1 LTALFNQQ
9 LFNKVLLAMLVLTIV
24 RVVSVFFSP
33 YSLQVD
39 EAQYAGWSHDLAAG
53 YYSKPPFIAW
63 ILRLGQ
69 ETCSTLQLHNIE
81 GCTRML
87 QAPALLIT
95 TLLVMASTWQLFG
108 SNKIMLFSGLIFITL
123 PLVGFYSLVATTD
136 TWLLMWWSLA
146 LLTYI
151 LAINNPSAWWPWS
164 LCGVSVGLGIL
175 TKYTMLVFVVS
186 VAMHMIQADLYK
198 QKQLLIKPVFSL
210 LIAFILFLPNI
221 VWNVQT
227 GFPTFEHHLEISHV
241 TSVAGSWALPH
252 GIYELF
258 SFFFAQ
264 FIVFGPLAFFTL
276 LIVSFVK
283 NDALKIP
290 EADAKSIQLL
300 LMFIWPMLG
309 LMLVQALM
317 SRAFGN
323 WAVVAYIAGAILIA
337 AFWGRQL
344 ESIQNNSLF
353 RGKRAVQMTV
363 FLGLILSVLMMVIP
377 HWTHSTSELQ
387 TAHMNPLRKLL
398 GWKDVALWAK
408 VRLQSR
414 PMRVIAEDRYL
425 LAELSV
431 YGYPEA
437 YPPLSWNPTK
447 LKSNHYRWFYDL
459 ADARIAPQQT
469 MLLILIRHP
478 TQSLLAD
485 LSDSFDSV
493 VQVQDS
499 TLHSLKV
506 GGDQLQV
513 YVFEVRGFKGYQQ

>member
-1 LTALFNQQ
+1 V
-9 LFNKVLLAMLVLTIV
+9 FNKVLLAMLVLTIV

-39 EAQYAGWSHDLAAG
+39 EAQYAGWAHELAAG

-63 ILRLGQ
+63 VLRLGQ
-69 ETCSTLQLHNIE
+69 ETCSALQMQNIE

-87 QAPALLIT
+87 QAPALLVT
-95 TLLVMASTWQLFG
+95 ALLVMASAWQLFG
-108 SNKIMLFSGLIFITL
+108 SQKIMLFSGLIFITL

-151 LAINNPSAWWPWS
+151 LAVKHPSVWWPWW

-175 TKYTMLVFVVS
+175 AKYTMLVFIVS
-186 VAMHMIQADLYK
+186 VVMHMGLAGLYK
-198 QKQLLIKPVFSL
+198 QKQLLIKSMFSI
-210 LIAFILFLPNI
+210 LIAFLIFLPNI

-227 GFPTFEHHLEISHV
+227 GFPTFAHHLEISHV
-241 TSVAGSWALPH
+241 TTVADSWSLLH
-252 GIYELF
+252 GIYELL

-264 FIVFGPLAFFTL
+264 FIVFGPWAFLTL
-276 LIVSFVK
+276 LIVSFVG
-283 NDALKIP
+283 NDSLKIP

-300 LMFIWPMLG
+300 RLFIWPMLG
-309 LMLVQALM
+309 LMLIQSLM
-317 SRAFGN
+317 SRAFSN
-323 WAVVAYIAGAILIA
+323 WAVVAYVAGAILIA
-337 AFWGRQL
+337 AFWVRQL
-344 ESIQNNSLF
+344 ESLQNNSLF
-353 RGKRAVQMTV
+353 TGKRAVQMTV
-363 FLGLILSVLMMVIP
+363 LFGLIVSVLMMAIP
-377 HWTHSTSELQ
+377 HWTQSTRGLQ

-408 VRLQSR
+408 ARLHAM

-437 YPPLSWNPTK
+437 YPPLTWNPTK

-459 ADARIAPQQT
+459 ADTKIAQQQT
-469 MLLILIRHP
+469 MLLILIKQP
-478 TQSLLAD
+478 TQELFTNLK
-485 LSDSFDSV
+485 DSFDSV
-493 VQVQDS
+493 VQVQDPK
-499 TLHSLKV
+499 LHSLKI
-506 GGDQLQV
+506 GGDQRQA
-513 YVFEVRGFKGYQQ
+513 YAFEVRGFKGYQQ